1 MAASSTITREG
12 TPSGCQRE
20 LCALDGDVSM
30 VVLLETSKLN
40 APVRLCMT
48 TQYYQKLAAILPAYA
63 TASLNLPEIFGVDH
77 VEPLRMRIPMW
88 ALFSS
93 RRQQADLTN

>member
-1 MAASSTITREG
+1 MAESSTITPEG

-20 LCALDGDVSM
+20 LCTLDGDVSK
-30 VVLLETSKLN
+30 VILLKTSKLN
-40 APVRLCMT
+40 APISIKMT
-48 TQYYQKLAAILPAYA
+48 TQYYQKLAAIRPAYA

-77 VEPLRMRIPMW
+77 VEPLRMRFPMW